1 MQSGW
6 FHDILLAPILKTGLT
21 SMKKVEIISKSILT
35 SSGLTAVVSAADAV
49 VHL

>member
-1 MQSGW
+1 MQSGG
-6 FHDILLAPILKTGLT
+6 FHDRLLAPILKTGLT

-35 SSGLTAVVSAADAV
+35 SGLTAVVSAADAV